1 MNELDKI
8 KESLEKEF
16 KIEIGNIELK
26 KLSDGRDIIAFYD
39 EKMCRTR
46 LIDYGYARSLVTKYN
61 NENNPID
68 VEIEEDPVFS
78 DDEFTGDEFKKV
90 VEKAMKKLGI
100 ESSVDEEYKKV
111 INYSNNLTQLEID
124 FENKTIDEN
133 QYEFYKDLTE
143 NYLDFK
149 SNSLKKI
156 SVRDKNLG
164 YKMHQTGYIII
175 FVISFIAISI
185 ALIIILLMHI

>member
-1 MNELDKI
+1 MNQ
-8 KESLEKEF
+8 
-16 KIEIGNIELK
+16 IEIGNIELK

-39 EKMCRTR
+39 EKMCRIR
-46 LIDYGYARSLVTKYN
+46 LIDYSYARSLVTKYN
-61 NENNPID
+61 NENNPTD
-68 VEIEEDPVFS
+68 VEIEEDPVFL

-133 QYEFYKDLTE
+133 QYEFYKDLT
-143 NYLDFK
+143 
-149 SNSLKKI
+149 
-156 SVRDKNLG
+156 
-164 YKMHQTGYIII
+164 
-175 FVISFIAISI
+175 
-185 ALIIILLMHI
+185 